1 MTTYSLPCVKKST
14 NLHNMCK
21 FLLIKIT
28 HPVKICVN
36 LTTYCTFC
44 AQILQFVWACE
55 NVVHN
60 LRCLVKTN
68 TQLTKI
74 LCHRRSWQLQ
84 WVWCLPGDFW
94 YFFEIII
101 LFWMEWKSNYY
112 ITLHI
117 QNSPFPRPSQQGGSR
132 ASFAGHVEH
141 CWSAS
146 EDEWRDQL
154 QIRLLL
160 NMLQTASAVISFLPC
175 FVVF

>member
-1 MTTYSLPCVKKST
+1 
-14 NLHNMCK
+14 MCN
-21 FLLIKIT
+21 FLLIIT
-28 HPVKICVN
+28 HFVKICVN

-117 QNSPFPRPSQQGGSR
+117 QNSPFPRPSQQGGSH
-132 ASFAGHVEH
+132 ASFGACWTLLKCIRGWVEG
-141 CWSAS
+141 SIADKAFAQYAANS
-146 EDEWRDQL
+146 ISRD
-154 QIRLLL
+154 I
-160 NMLQTASAVISFLPC
+160 LPSL
-175 FVVF
+175 FYSLT